1 MSLEVGSILE
11 GKVTGITKF
20 GAFVSLPDGKNGM
33 VHISE
38 VANSYVSDINEHLSE
53 GQEVKVKVLSVD
65 GGRVSLSIK
74 KAQEPERNRNFTR
87 RPAPSFKGREA
98 TSDSTASSSFED
110 KLKQFMQ
117 ESENK
122 MSDLRAHT
130 ENRRGRGRR

>member
-11 GKVTGITKF
+11 GRVTGITKF

-38 VANSYVSDINEHLSE
+38 VANSYVSDISEHLRE

-65 GGRVSLSIK
+65 GSRVSLSIK
-74 KAQEPERNRNFTR
+74 KAQEPERNRSFNR
-87 RPAPSFKGREA
+87 RSAPAGRGREA
-98 TSDSTASSSFED
+98 TGESSASSSFED

-117 ESENK
+117 ESENR